1 MTLGRLILPE
11 NQKKILFE
19 LEKARELVISDPHL
33 GEITLR
39 ELLQRDHNILEDLQ
53 IKISLAYAL
62 FSQTKNNESLK
73 IYEEVFQKATEHQF
87 REEIADALLGKG
99 ICFIYSSN
107 IDDGISN
114 CIQAIEIFKN
124 LSLFEKEAKAN
135 NALGNL
141 YFAKG
146 NFDRSLEC
154 YKNTMTL
161 TNNKETIM
169 YTMALGNSALIYLLR
184 GEMEKTAKFSRLSI
198 KKAKKLNFH
207 RGICAFKSNIADALR
222 AMGEY
227 TKGFKHLE
235 EGLELAKK
243 LNYIADIAS
252 MSISYANYWIDLGEL
267 KKAYQMLQTAFDIYE
282 DFYEPQGHILAFQTL
297 ATYWLIQGQFQK
309 AKKSVKE
316 ALELVDKSGTS
327 ESKIE
332 ILTLLTE
339 IYEGMNH
346 TDEAYKFLKQADHLS
361 RERNSEIGHAQ
372 VLIQRGRICLNKL
385 DFNEAEMSLSEAL
398 WHSEKIKHVVLQ
410 FTCKMLLAQTFLIKY
425 LQNSTDL
432 HSYNNAIFF
441 ISEAMDLAKEKKLI
455 PNYINA
461 LIIRGLLHSSQD
473 EQEKAEK
480 TLTEAIQLAQTHE
493 MNIKSRDV
501 QEKLLVISAKKSSNS
516 PKSQLNKI
524 VLSYALE
531 ELKST
536 TASYIESAISEED
549 LANTFFVSFKI
560 DENLGPVILEKENVK
575 SNNLAWNKNILMIG
589 SLYSIT
595 LGQGLHYHEGLFGPL
610 PFGDKKLR
618 SIIYTLIIDD
628 PSQIQKRTHQQ
639 SYVLLCLVFT
649 KNLGPFFYDRQKVED
664 IFENQTSTLKTIAD
678 IDESFLEFLR
688 KKILSEIMEGI
699 L

>member
-1 MTLGRLILPE
+1 MPE
-11 NQKKILFE
+11 NQKEILIE
-19 LEKARELVISDPHL
+19 LEKARELVVSDPHK

-39 ELLQRDHNILEDLQ
+39 ELLKKDHNIREDLQ
-53 IKISLAYAL
+53 IKISLAYSL
-62 FSQTKNNESLK
+62 FAQTKNNESLNL
-73 IYEEVFQKATEHQF
+73 YEGVLKKAIEHQF
-87 REEIADALLGKG
+87 QEEIADAMLGKG
-99 ICFIYSSN
+99 TCYIHTSN
-107 IDDGISN
+107 LGESISN
-114 CIQAIEIFKN
+114 CTKAIKIYKN
-124 LSLFEKEAKAN
+124 LSLFEKESRAN
-135 NALGNL
+135 NSLGSL
-141 YFAKG
+141 YFSKG
-146 NFDRSLEC
+146 EFDRSLEC
-154 YKNTMTL
+154 FKNTMTL
-161 TNNKETIM
+161 TKNKETLM

-184 GEMEKTAKFSRLSI
+184 GEMEKTVQFSRLSI
-198 KKAKKLNFH
+198 EKAKKINFN
-207 RGICAFKSNIADALR
+207 RGICAFQSNISDALR

-227 TKGFKHLE
+227 TKALHHLE

-243 LNYIADIAS
+243 VNHKANIAS
-252 MSISYANYWIDLGEL
+252 MSISFAYYWIDLGEL
-267 KKAYQMLQTAFDIYE
+267 KKAYQMLQTAMDIYK
-282 DFYEPQGHILAFQTL
+282 DFYEPQGHIFALQCL
-297 ATYWLIQGQFQK
+297 ATYWLVQGQFQK
-309 AKKSVKE
+309 AKKSVKD
-316 ALELVDKSGTS
+316 ALELIDHSGIS

-332 ILTLLTE
+332 ILTLITE
-339 IYEGMNH
+339 IYEGMDQ
-346 TDEAYKFLKQADHLS
+346 TDEAYKYLKQADHLS

-398 WHSEKIKHVVLQ
+398 WHSEKIKHIVLQ
-410 FTCKMLLAQTFLIKY
+410 FTCKMLLAQTFLVKY

-432 HSYNNAIFF
+432 QSYNAAIIY

-455 PNYINA
+455 PNYINS

-473 EQEKAEK
+473 EQENAEK
-480 TLTEAIQLAQTHE
+480 TLNKAIQLAQTHE

-524 VLSYALE
+524 ILSYALE

-549 LANTFFVSFKI
+549 LADTFFVSFKI

-575 SNNLAWNKNILMIG
+575 SNDLAWNKNILMIG

-595 LGQGLHYHEGLFGPL
+595 LGQGLQYHEGLFGPL

-628 PSQIQKRTHQQ
+628 PSQIQERTHQQ

-649 KNLGPFFYDRQKVED
+649 KNLGPFFYDRQKVKN
-664 IFENQTSTLKTIAD
+664 IFEDQTSTLKTITD
-678 IDESFLEFLR
+678 IDKNFLEFLR
-688 KKILSEIMEGI
+688 KKILSEIMAD
-699 L
+699 LV

>member
-1 MTLGRLILPE
+1 MGRCILPE
-11 NQKKILFE
+11 NQSEVLIE
-19 LEKARELVISDPHL
+19 LEKARVLVISDPHQ

-39 ELLQRDHNILEDLQ
+39 ELLKKDHNIREDLQ
-53 IKISLAYAL
+53 IKISLAYSL
-62 FSQTKNNESLK
+62 FSQTKTEESLM
-73 IYEEVFQKATEHQF
+73 IYEEVLNKAIEHQF
-87 REEIADALLGKG
+87 REEIAEAMLGKG
-99 ICFIYSSN
+99 TCKIYSSSL
-107 IDDGISN
+107 DTGISN
-114 CIQAIEIFKN
+114 CIQAIEIFKS
-124 LSLFEKEAKAN
+124 LSLFEKEAQAN
-135 NALGNL
+135 NSLGGL
-141 YFAKG
+141 YLAKG
-146 NFDRSLEC
+146 EFDNSLEC
-154 YKNTMTL
+154 YKKTMALTQNKDTL
-161 TNNKETIM
+161 M

-198 KKAKKLNFH
+198 KKAKKLNFY
-207 RGICAFKSNIADALR
+207 RGVCAFQSNIADALR

-243 LNYIADIAS
+243 LNYVADIAS
-252 MSISYANYWIDLGEL
+252 LSVSYANYWIDLGEL
-267 KKAYQMLQTAFDIYE
+267 KKAYQMLNSAFEIYE
-282 DFYEPQGHILAFQTL
+282 EFYDSQGHILALQTI
-297 ATYWLIQGQFQK
+297 ATYWLVQGQFQK
-309 AKKSVKE
+309 AKKSLKE
-316 ALELVDKSGTS
+316 ALELVNKSGTS

-339 IYEGMNH
+339 IYEGMDQ
-346 TDEAYKFLKQADHLS
+346 TDEAYKYLKQADQLS

-385 DFNEAEMSLSEAL
+385 DFNEAEMSLNEAL
-398 WHSEKIKHVVLQ
+398 WHSEKIKHVMLQ
-410 FTCKMLLAQTFLIKY
+410 FTCKMLLAQTFLVSF

-432 HSYNNAIFF
+432 QSYNSAISF

-473 EQEKAEK
+473 EQEDAEK

-493 MNIKSRDV
+493 MNFKSRDV
-501 QEKLLVISAKKSSNS
+501 QEKLLIISAKKSSNS

-531 ELKST
+531 ELKAT
-536 TASYIESAISEED
+536 TASYIENAISEED

-575 SNNLAWNKNILMIG
+575 TNDLAWNKNILLIG

-649 KNLGPFFYDRQKVED
+649 KNLGPFFYDRQKVKD
-664 IFENQTSTLKTIAD
+664 IFENQTRTLKTIAD
-678 IDESFLEFLR
+678 IDENFLEFLR
-688 KKILSEIMEGI
+688 KKILSEIMAD
-699 L
+699 LV